1 MIDWYV
7 ISVNHQYFDFIG
19 NTRIEEKII
28 HRLISRHLISR
39 FQVKSRRCVLSFSAW
54 FYIIRTFLN
63 WILWKPCLAVSFT
76 TYYDF
81 LSNTSPFR
89 GQHFTKFTTSA
100 STENFTLIIIRSVL
114 SERYMTHC
122 VCCNSGLRKDRN
134 GFALLFTC
142 AHSTASQ
149 PNCLKIQKM
158 LIMK

>member
-81 LSNTSPFR
+81 LSNTSPFSWAAFHETYDISFNWEFHPDHY
-89 GQHFTKFTTSA
+89 QIS
-100 STENFTLIIIRSVL
+100 IIRKV
-114 SERYMTHC
+114 H
-122 VCCNSGLRKDRN
+122 D
-134 GFALLFTC
+134 ALCLLQQWFT
-142 AHSTASQ
+142 
-149 PNCLKIQKM
+149 
-158 LIMK
+158 